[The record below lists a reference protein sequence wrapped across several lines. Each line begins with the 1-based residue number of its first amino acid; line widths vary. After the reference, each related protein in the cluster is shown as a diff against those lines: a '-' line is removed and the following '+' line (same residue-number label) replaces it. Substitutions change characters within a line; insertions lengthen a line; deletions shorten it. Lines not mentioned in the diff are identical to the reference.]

1 MNNKEK
7 QIEEIEKIIKT
18 ERKMLGSQIK
28 VIKKRLN
35 NKYIEIE
42 QLKAKNWRLTE
53 KLRQV
58 LLSIDTVKETNTMCN
73 ISKQIE
79 QAVKEFAEMVKDY
92 INDKVIADFDDS
104 DSVKYYTVDLDEF
117 ESEIDELLK
126 EYEVEE

>member
-7 QIEEIEKIIKT
+7 QIEEMEKIIKT

-35 NKYIEIE
+35 NKYVEIE

-58 LLSIDTVKETNTMCN
+58 LLCIDKAKEMNTICDIN
-73 ISKQIE
+73 EQIV
-79 QAVKEFAEMVKDY
+79 QAVKEFAERLKR
-92 INDKVIADFDDS
+92 DS
-104 DSVKYYTVDLDEF
+104 ICTAQYEDGTKILTTSNKL
-117 ESEIDELLK
+117 IDQAVNIYMRTEGLI
-126 EYEVEE
+126 

>member
-1 MNNKEK
+1 MNKQEK
-7 QIEEIEKIIKT
+7 IEEIEKIIKT

>member
-79 QAVKEFAEMVKDY
+79 QAVKEFAEKVKDY

-104 DSVKYYTVDLDEF
+104 DSVKYYTIDLDEF

-126 EYEVEE
+126 EYEKW